1 MFVFKAAVV
10 GAGTMGG
17 QIAQTIAS
25 AGFPVVLKDINQ
37 DLVQAGLD
45 EARKVTEGQVGKLVS
60 KERITAEQGVAQIEE
75 ILGRIEGTTSYEHFG
90 DVDFVIEAVPERMA
104 IKQAVF
110 AELDA
115 VTPGHAILASNTS
128 SLSIAE
134 IGEATLRPDK
144 VVGFHY
150 FYPASVMP
158 LVEIVEGEETTPET
172 VTAALTFAQ
181 AIRKQPI
188 ACLEVPGFVVNRI
201 LMAGMS
207 EVWREQE
214 EKKLSIKAMDEGI
227 GAAGVVPMGPY
238 FLVNLLG
245 LDTVLHVAEH
255 VTDSYGTERFYVAKG
270 MKKLVSEG
278 KLGAKTGGDGFYSP
292 AGESNL
298 KDDGE
303 PDVAE
308 LVEML
313 TLKTFVESCLVLQ
326 EGVATH
332 RDIDFG
338 MMAGAGL
345 DPRRGLMPPF
355 MKADIEGLD
364 SVLERL
370 ENATERYGERFAP
383 PAILRRL
390 VAQGRL
396 GQKSGQGFYAY
407 PQPDAASS
415 PEGEQPAEVVKLE
428 TGRAA
433 GGARQEGGEQAGE
446 GVRCPEGVAIAWLA
460 NGQMNSISPRVIEDL
475 GKIWRQIK
483 EGGGQAGAAPVHA
496 LVIASSNPFLFSA
509 GADIK
514 AFTSMDA
521 ASGEQMIHAAHALLR
536 EFGSEGIATIAAV
549 NGLAFGGGCELAM
562 ACDVRIAARS
572 ATFGQPE
579 IKLGIIPGFG
589 GTQRLPRLV
598 GENKALEMNLIGD
611 PIMAEEAFELGLVNR
626 MVEDHELL
634 DTALS
639 WARRLAAQ
647 APIALEQI
655 KRVSGAG
662 DLDEGIEAEK
672 RGFATA
678 FGSEDAKEGIS
689 AFLGKRAPSFTGR

>member
-1 MFVFKAAVV
+1 
-10 GAGTMGG
+10 
-17 QIAQTIAS
+17 
-25 AGFPVVLKDINQ
+25 
-37 DLVQAGLD
+37 
-45 EARKVTEGQVGKLVS
+45 
-60 KERITAEQGVAQIEE
+60 
-75 ILGRIEGTTSYEHFG
+75 
-90 DVDFVIEAVPERMA
+90 
-104 IKQAVF
+104 VF

-115 VTPGHAILASNTS
+115 VTPGHAILSSNTS

-158 LVEIVEGEETTPET
+158 LVEIVEGEETSAET

-201 LMAGMS
+201 LMASMS
-207 EVWREQE
+207 ELWREQE

-255 VTDSYGTERFYVAKG
+255 VADSYGEERFYVPKG
-270 MKKLVSEG
+270 MQKLVSEG
-278 KLGAKTGGDGFYSP
+278 KLGAKTGGDGVYSP
-292 AGESNL
+292 TGEANL
-298 KDDGE
+298 KGE
-303 PDVAE
+303 NDPDVAE
-308 LVEML
+308 LVELL
-313 TLKTFVESCLVLQ
+313 TLKTFVEAALVLQ

-355 MKADIEGLD
+355 MKADVEGLD

-370 ENATERYGERFAP
+370 ENAAERYGERFTP
-383 PAILRRL
+383 PTILRRL

-407 PQPDAASS
+407 PQPGPD
-415 PEGEQPAEVVKLE
+415 QPAEVVKLE
-428 TGRAA
+428 HRGD
-433 GGARQEGGEQAGE
+433 
-446 GVRCPEGVAIAWLA
+446 GVAIAWLA
-460 NGQMNSISPRVIEDL
+460 NGQMNSISPQAIEDL
-475 GKIWRQIK
+475 GKVW
-483 EGGGQAGAAPVHA
+483 QAAKDTNVRA
-496 LVIASSNPFLFSA
+496 LVVASSNPFLYSA

-521 ASGEQMIHAAHALLR
+521 GSGEQLIHAAHALLR
-536 EFGSEGIATIAAV
+536 ELGSDGIATIAAV

-598 GENKALEMNLIGD
+598 GENKALEMNLVGD
-611 PIMAEEAFELGLVNR
+611 PILAEEAFELGLVNR
-626 MVEDHELL
+626 MVDDHELL
-634 DTALS
+634 DTALA
-639 WARRLAAQ
+639 WARKLASQ
-647 APIALEQI
+647 APVALEQI

-689 AFLGKRAPSFTGR
+689 AFLGKRTPRFQGR